1 MEPRR
6 AGSVRL
12 NTKFPQVH
20 LPELRATAEPLP
32 GDNDETVA
40 RYPADRDQAPGH
52 SSDATTGDL
61 SGVDLQQGS
70 SIVVP
75 ASHSDN
81 SASDKLGKSDVSES
95 NDSSQV
101 PPLKGTDVS
110 LQAPSSA
117 TAYFM
122 KPMPQKRGSSI
133 SSGDA
138 GTATDAATR
147 LWQSLTAE
155 NDDGEIAPEPLR
167 LEHFEIDRLIGR
179 GGMGAVFAARDL
191 RLNRTVALKILA
203 PEHTAS
209 KSSLDRF
216 RNEARAAAKLDHDN
230 ISRVHYLGGQLAE
243 GTGQPFANTALPF
256 IALEFVE
263 GPNVRELIRQK
274 GPLPAGE
281 VLRVAL
287 QLAAALR
294 ETSAC
299 GVVHRDIKPSNVIIT
314 PEGRAKLV
322 DLGLA
327 RTDDPE
333 ASNELT
339 VAGTTLGTFDYI
351 SPEQAKD
358 PRTVDVRSDI
368 YSLGCT
374 LFHMAVGQAPYPDGT
389 MLQKLLDHQ
398 GGVAPDARS
407 LNHRVPVALSELVK
421 RMMSADINERP
432 QSADELLAETSA
444 VASGLGIRPLAGE
457 SVIITRNFDE
467 QYADEGWRRYL
478 GWIVMAVV
486 LGVIAIFSDQL
497 SAPARPAKSSAAV
510 GESRSTDDSASRS
523 TTSSPADLQLEL
535 PLTNLDTITGPAK
548 APPVSRP
555 IAGASAAPQTTAEQG
570 VPTTTAI
577 AATQPTASTTPKP
590 VVAQPMLPDS
600 TTVSAV
606 PADSSLTPSPQ
617 SMPLSDDSSDAES
630 TPSAIVSD
638 PFVLQQ
644 RGNEVAFATLEEAIL
659 AAGDGATIE
668 IRRGGSVGV
677 VDRLIRIAEK
687 SIEIIAAPELTS
699 RPVIRLTEPLTTSP
713 TGVRLFELSNGGLLR
728 FYDID
733 LDVII
738 PPKPSSL
745 SWSVFTLGEGCTVE
759 LDGSSVTVHNAG
771 AASSALFQVVANS
784 SDASSI
790 ASIVL
795 DQCLIRGETTLLRTD
810 GQCSIEAPIS
820 EAAIAIRG
828 PVLDLRPSK
837 MPDPDRTTKE
847 LSIHIDESTLI
858 VAEGSQFQVSAGE
871 SDRIA
876 RVRVTSDDSVF
887 ALLNWDHSLV
897 SMQGDLYEDEFQDL
911 FSWDGSKNHFALE
924 NLWTTSAFG
933 TLVSPDSVLDFD
945 FAKWVAH
952 WGANSQDEQQVTI
965 ATVGESL
972 YATGE
977 RELSRFTVG
986 DFAPVDSGANP
997 IRRGSGAKRPGVPW
1011 NQLFVPD
1018 SAEPVPS
1025 AR

>member
-1 MEPRR
+1 MEPQR
-6 AGSVRL
+6 ADPVRL

-20 LPELRATAEPLP
+20 LPELRATTEPLP
-32 GDNDETVA
+32 GDNDATVA
-40 RYPADRDQAPGH
+40 RFPAEQDQAPRH
-52 SSDATTGDL
+52 SSDSTTGDL

-81 SASDKLGKSDVSES
+81 SHSNNSASGALGKPDVSES
-95 NDSSQV
+95 NDSSQA
-101 PPLKGTDVS
+101 PPSRGTDVS
-110 LQAPSSA
+110 VQAPSSA

-122 KPMPQKRGSSI
+122 KPMPRKRGSSI

-155 NDDGEIAPEPLR
+155 NDESDIAPEPLR

-203 PEHTAS
+203 PEHTSS

-263 GPNVRELIRQK
+263 GPNVRELIREK
-274 GPLPAGE
+274 GSLPAGD

-374 LFHMAVGQAPYPDGT
+374 LFHMAVGQAPYPEGT

-398 GGVAPDARS
+398 GGSAPDARA

-432 QSADELLAETSA
+432 QSADELLAEVSA

-497 SAPARPAKSSAAV
+497 SAPARPAKRSAAV
-510 GESRSTDDSASRS
+510 GETRS
-523 TTSSPADLQLEL
+523 TTSSQADLQLEL
-535 PLTNLDTITGPAK
+535 PLKNPDTTTNTAK

-555 IAGASAAPQTTAEQG
+555 IAGPSAVPKTTSEEG
-570 VPTTTAI
+570 VATTTAI
-577 AATQPTASTTPKP
+577 DATQPTASTTPKP
-590 VVAQPMLPDS
+590 VVAQPMPLDS
-600 TTVSAV
+600 TTTSVV
-606 PADSSLTPSPQ
+606 PADSPLTPSPQ
-617 SMPLSDDSSDAES
+617 SMPLKVDGSDAGS
-630 TPSAIVSD
+630 TSPAIVSD

-858 VAEGSQFQVSAGE
+858 VAEGSQFQVAAGE

-876 RVRVTSDDSVF
+876 RIRVTSDDSVF
-887 ALLNWDHSLV
+887 ALLNRDQSLV

-924 NLWTTSAFG
+924 NLWTTSAIG
-933 TLVSPDSVLDFD
+933 TLVSPDSELDFD

-952 WGANSQDEQQVTI
+952 WGVNSQDEQQVTI

-972 YATGE
+972 YTTGE
-977 RELSRFTVG
+977 RELSRFTVS

-1018 SAEPVPS
+1018 SAEPAPS
-1025 AR
+1025 SR